1 MNTFNP
7 PPITAPWAWH
17 HSAASPVANWAP
29 PALNYPSLQA
39 PVSFEYCDNTDRPK
53 LITAWPEEPRVITGH
68 RVAGW
73 RLSTEFVLDE
83 EDEGDVIGSAC
94 INPTYEE
101 IYPVDP
107 NVEEGGYDYISW
119 GPRANIQPED
129 SYSVT
134 RTIDGRTYHLN
145 LTDTAGQEEYRGLW
159 AASNLRS
166 DAFLLVYDITN
177 ASTLDSLSHFHD
189 LIAMEEEQRLD
200 ADAVAPVKIVAGNKC
215 DLQSMR
221 QVKASE
227 GLAWAKGRRCGFME
241 TSAREMVNIEETFAL
256 IVRRVVEARTRHA
269 NGGQLPLAQMQ
280 GVGPNAVGVG
290 ATANPNAVFGQM
302 NGEKPITTIDPSM
315 MQRRRQQ
322 NKGGFWS
329 RLKCW

>member
-1 MNTFNP
+1 VDWTPPPSSYPNP
-7 PPITAPWAWH
+7 PIP
-17 HSAASPVANWAP
+17 
-29 PALNYPSLQA
+29 PSLQLR
-39 PVSFEYCDNTDRPK
+39 EKTGKGK
-53 LITAWPEEPRVITGH
+53 LITARPSEARTVTRR

-73 RLSTEFVLDE
+73 RLSTDFVLDE
-83 EDEGDVIGSAC
+83 ADEDDANRRAC

-107 NVEEGGYDYISW
+107 NVEEGGYDYLSW
-119 GPRANIQPED
+119 GPRTNTTTED

-177 ASTLDSLSHFHD
+177 ASTLDSLTYFHD
-189 LIAMEEEQRLD
+189 LIAMEEEGRVD
-200 ADAVAPVKIVAGNKC
+200 ASAVAPVKIVAGNKC

-256 IVRRVVEARTRHA
+256 IVRRVVEARVRHA
-269 NGGQLPLAQMQ
+269 NGGQLPAAMMQ
-280 GVGPNAVGVG
+280 GVGGNNGVGVG
-290 ATANPNAVFGQM
+290 SANPNVTFGQM
-302 NGEKPITTIDPSM
+302 NGEKPVTTTIDPRKM
-315 MQRRRQQ
+315 RRRRRQ

>member
-1 MNTFNP
+1 MNTLNP
-7 PPITAPWAWH
+7 PPVTAPWAWH
-17 HSAASPVANWAP
+17 QSVANPVVDWAP
-29 PALNYPSLQA
+29 PSSSYPYPPVPPSLQLR
-39 PVSFEYCDNTDRPK
+39 ERTGRGK
-53 LITAWPEEPRVITGH
+53 LITARPSEARATTRR

-73 RLSTEFVLDE
+73 RLSTDFVPDE
-83 EDEGDVIGSAC
+83 VDEDDATRSAC

-107 NVEEGGYDYISW
+107 TVEGGYDYLSW
-119 GPRANIQPED
+119 GPRANIATED

-177 ASTLDSLSHFHD
+177 AATLDSLTYFHD
-189 LIAMEEEQRLD
+189 LIAMEEEGRQD
-200 ADAVAPVKIVAGNKC
+200 ASAVAPVKIVAGNKC

-227 GLAWAKGRRCGFME
+227 GLAWAKSMRCGFME

-256 IVRRVVEARTRHA
+256 IVRRVVEARVRHA
-269 NGGQLPLAQMQ
+269 NGGQLPQQMQ
-280 GVGPNAVGVG
+280 SGGGNNAVGGVG
-290 ATANPNAVFGQM
+290 ANPNVSFGQM
-302 NGEKPITTIDPSM
+302 NGEKPVTTTIDPRK
-315 MQRRRQQ
+315 MQKRRQQ
-322 NKGGFWS
+322 NKRRFW
-329 RLKCW
+329 RRFKCW